1 MQTATDLDFYQWI
14 TDWLQL
20 VAVLSVL
27 VFEATISKVLT
38 FQISLSS
45 ITVLLSFRTSVDVH
59 QALHEVGLG
68 LEAEWLITIN
78 LF

>member
-1 MQTATDLDFYQWI
+1 MNHRLTPTCL
-14 TDWLQL
+14 
-20 VAVLSVL
+20 L

-59 QALHEVGLG
+59 QASHEVGLG
-68 LEAEWLITIN
+68 LEGEWLIAIN